1 MFKEDYVLRKI
12 KSLIKLM
19 ARTLLKKDTVSYELP
34 VKEKYT
40 ESDNLHKQLL
50 EMIKQGQINEAEN
63 LLYDNVDFTNGRH
76 LELALDFYERLN
88 DLDDEFL
95 EKNNFSRQEIEQ
107 GLEEI
112 AQEFGLSI

>member
-1 MFKEDYVLRKI
+1 
-12 KSLIKLM
+12 M

-34 VKEKYT
+34 VKENYT